1 MKCHSTE
8 CGTLKSY
15 RVVCKCQYFALGT
28 LSGTKPNIL
37 TPKRYDE
44 YPRPLF
50 VLESPPGDCRC
61 RSCDHTTLCCLWQ
74 SQSTWENRDPHRI
87 RDHGECSLMWSLLL
101 LEFLCVGIES
111 AIFLPLFSVIWI
123 NLHNAECD

>member
-15 RVVCKCQYFALGT
+15 RVVCKCQYFALDT
-28 LSGTKPNIL
+28 LSGTKPSIL

-50 VLESPPGDCRC
+50 VSGSSPGGGGGGVAD
-61 RSCDHTTLCCLWQ
+61 
-74 SQSTWENRDPHRI
+74 
-87 RDHGECSLMWSLLL
+87 
-101 LEFLCVGIES
+101 
-111 AIFLPLFSVIWI
+111 VIYVI
-123 NLHNAECD
+123 IPR